1 MQRELVML
9 VAEDDVSDAE
19 LLRIA
24 MRRSGITN
32 RTFFV
37 KDGEQAIEYLEG
49 KGEFADRQKYPFPK
63 IVITDL
69 KMPRRTGLEL
79 LDWLQQHPEC
89 KVLPTVL
96 MSGSALPNDIR
107 KAYGL
112 GAKSYFTKPSSLDEL
127 TELMKVLNEYWSST
141 ELPEINTRCE

>member
-1 MQRELVML
+1 MRRELVML
-9 VAEDDVSDAE
+9 VAEDDPADAD

-24 MRRSGITN
+24 MRRAGITN
-32 RTFFV
+32 RMFFV
-37 KDGEQAIEYLEG
+37 RDGEQAIDYLKG
-49 KGEFADRQKYPFPK
+49 HGEFADREKYPFPK
-63 IVITDL
+63 VLLTDL

-96 MSGSALPNDIR
+96 MSGSALPNDIQ
-107 KAYGL
+107 KAYRF
-112 GAKSYFTKPSSLDEL
+112 GAKSYFTKPASLDEL

-141 ELPEINTRCE
+141 ELPEINMKCE

>member
-9 VAEDDVSDAE
+9 VAEDDPADAD

-24 MRRSGITN
+24 MRRAGITN
-32 RTFFV
+32 RMFFV
-37 KDGEQAIEYLEG
+37 KDGEQAIEYLKG
-49 KGEFADRQKYPFPK
+49 HGEFADRETYPFPR

-96 MSGSALPNDIR
+96 MSGSALPSDVR

-112 GAKSYFTKPSSLDEL
+112 GAKSYFAKPSSLEEL
-127 TELMKVLNEYWSST
+127 TELMKVLNDYWSET
-141 ELPEINTRCE
+141 ELPDINTKCD